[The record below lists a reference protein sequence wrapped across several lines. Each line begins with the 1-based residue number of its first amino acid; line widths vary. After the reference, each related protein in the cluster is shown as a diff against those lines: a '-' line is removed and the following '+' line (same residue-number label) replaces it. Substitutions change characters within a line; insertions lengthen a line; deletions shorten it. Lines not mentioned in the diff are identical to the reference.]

1 MSQIV
6 HVSIICYDSTH
17 SCVSEA
23 SGTTLG
29 DVQLVDAL
37 PLYMRVPRH
46 NHLGDTVTIVD
57 GKRLVGKI
65 DHYHSDFATVICIDS
80 ARSIDKR
87 YAVLQS

>member
-1 MSQIV
+1 M
-6 HVSIICYDSTH
+6 CYGSTH

-29 DVQLVDAL
+29 SVQLVNAL

-57 GKRLVGKI
+57 RKRLVGKI
-65 DHYHSDFATVICIDS
+65 NHYHPDFAPVIRIDS
-80 ARSIDKR
+80 TRSIDKR